1 VLGRVY
7 TFEMDGAPS
16 GRPVSTAAAEAICFG
31 INGRSGIRYHELTA
45 PGRPKPMFAVMF
57 PDEQHKEL
65 FEELLGPA
73 LKLCGLRINIVH
85 ALEEREP
92 VPSLQ
97 VLAVDVS

>member
-1 VLGRVY
+1 
-7 TFEMDGAPS
+7 
-16 GRPVSTAAAEAICFG
+16 
-31 INGRSGIRYHELTA
+31 
-45 PGRPKPMFAVMF
+45 MFAVMF

-97 VLAVDVS
+97 VLAVGVS